1 MRRAGVLPPSMC
13 GSQGLRCARRR
24 SRPMSER
31 RRRFCVGS
39 TLASELPTRSI
50 LRSRNGFG
58 QRFPLSIKNWRQA
71 QGSLEYQWSQHE
83 ATRNSPPCPVSAS
96 TSTLKTRCPASGLSA
111 DQLRGGRHI
120 SNEISVGR
128 TGFEPE
134 MVLPQELQNLM
145 FRTLRKAINAT
156 QGTTK
161 IKT

>member
-39 TLASELPTRSI
+39 TLVSELPTRSI

-58 QRFPLSIKNWRQA
+58 QSFPLSIKNWRQA

-111 DQLRGGRHI
+111 DQLRGGA
-120 SNEISVGR
+120 
-128 TGFEPE
+128 T
-134 MVLPQELQNLM
+134 
-145 FRTLRKAINAT
+145 FRTKFRWGERVRARDGSAARIAELDVSNVEE
-156 QGTTK
+156 GY
-161 IKT
+161 